1 MAWLSEE
8 IEPEDS
14 EDIEE
19 VEEVEPEDGSQEVEE
34 IPEEYSVS
42 VNGRPIQVSF
52 SQDKYVRLESGGVKG
67 YVEPRF
73 VRAVQE
79 APQEGGRAYV
89 KLAEPKQVLRSAYAV
104 AGVVRFIG
112 TSGFMSI
119 GTTHENGRRV
129 LEHRQYIRPIAQH
142 APALYSL
149 VRALKDLYAS
159 GTPVSLV
166 MLVYVKD
173 RVRVLPVKSITAYYQ
188 RYRTSAGVMVRP
200 DVRFT
205 FTKPIIAGAKKK
217 TGYVCDLVIIYALP
231 RAVRQTARQAR
242 VRQARVEEGSEGSAG
257 VRAYRVRALPLGT
270 TAPPPEIH
278 IVPTGQTQ
286 EGQAKEDQEA
296 VASTGQYVKP
306 VQEGQPQKKY
316 VQEIGQAI
324 TIGNPRSLVAPGV
337 WLDLEGYSFVKR
349 EGKFVKE
356 A

>member
-1 MAWLSEE
+1 VAWLSEE
-8 IEPEDS
+8 IEPEDG

-19 VEEVEPEDGSQEVEE
+19 VEEVEPEDGEGQELEE
-34 IPEEYSVS
+34 IPEEYSVN

-73 VRAVQE
+73 VRTVQE

-104 AGVVRFIG
+104 AGVIRFIG

-119 GTTHENGRRV
+119 GATHENGSRV

-149 VRALKDLYAS
+149 ARALKDLYAS

-188 RYRTSAGVMVRP
+188 RYRTSAGVVAYP

-205 FTKPIIAGAKKK
+205 FTKPIIAGVKKK

-231 RAVRQTARQAR
+231 RAVRQTAG
-242 VRQARVEEGSEGSAG
+242 QARVEEGSEGSAG
-257 VRAYRVRALPLGT
+257 VRAYRGRTLPLGT

-306 VQEGQPQKKY
+306 DQEGQPQFRF

-324 TIGNPRSLVAPGV
+324 TANPRSLVVPGLWV
-337 WLDLEGYSFVKR
+337 PVEGSKFVKR
-349 EGKFVKE
+349 EAKFVKE

>member
-1 MAWLSEE
+1 VAWLSEE

-159 GTPVSLV
+159 GTPVS
-166 MLVYVKD
+166 
-173 RVRVLPVKSITAYYQ
+173 
-188 RYRTSAGVMVRP
+188 
-200 DVRFT
+200 
-205 FTKPIIAGAKKK
+205 
-217 TGYVCDLVIIYALP
+217 
-231 RAVRQTARQAR
+231 
-242 VRQARVEEGSEGSAG
+242 
-257 VRAYRVRALPLGT
+257 
-270 TAPPPEIH
+270 
-278 IVPTGQTQ
+278 
-286 EGQAKEDQEA
+286 
-296 VASTGQYVKP
+296 
-306 VQEGQPQKKY
+306 
-316 VQEIGQAI
+316 
-324 TIGNPRSLVAPGV
+324 
-337 WLDLEGYSFVKR
+337 W
-349 EGKFVKE
+349 
-356 A
+356 

>member
-1 MAWLSEE
+1 M
-8 IEPEDS
+8 
-14 EDIEE
+14 
-19 VEEVEPEDGSQEVEE
+19 
-34 IPEEYSVS
+34 
-42 VNGRPIQVSF
+42 NGRPIQVTF

-79 APQEGGRAYV
+79 APQEGGRAVYV
-89 KLAEPKQVLRSAYAV
+89 KAVEPKQVLRSAYAV

-119 GTTHENGRRV
+119 ATHENGRRV

-142 APALYSL
+142 ASALYSL
-149 VRALKDLYAS
+149 ARALKDLYAS

-231 RAVRQTARQAR
+231 RAERQTAGQAR

-270 TAPPPEIH
+270 TAVPPPEIH
-278 IVPTGQTQ
+278 IVPTGQT
-286 EGQAKEDQEA
+286 EGQEA

-306 VQEGQPQKKY
+306 DQEGQPQFRF

-324 TIGNPRSLVAPGV
+324 IGNPRSLVAPGV
-337 WLDLEGYSFVKR
+337 WLDLEGSKFVKR
-349 EGKFVKE
+349 EAKFVKG